1 MQIEKV
7 YLKVYNRVP
16 PNGPPRLADSTAS
29 PNLSPMPEVTK
40 SARPHQPAIKRATR
54 GDRIVRAY
62 EQLRDLII
70 SGRLAPGS
78 RIIESDIAE
87 RLGVSRTPVRSA
99 LHRLQQEGYI
109 AGVGRN
115 KEQRLVIAPLTEE
128 DARELFEIIGSV
140 EGLAARGA
148 AEASDHARDALV
160 TQLRHINVKLAEASR
175 PGHPEP
181 LRIFE
186 MDMSFHRRYV
196 EIGAGPRLRALHD
209 AIKPQAERYV
219 RLYTSALVD
228 EIGRSVAE
236 HDAIIE
242 RIASANAD
250 GAQRS
255 VERNW
260 RNAAIRLRRVIATL
274 GERGSW

>member
-1 MQIEKV
+1 
-7 YLKVYNRVP
+7 
-16 PNGPPRLADSTAS
+16 
-29 PNLSPMPEVTK
+29 MPEVTK
-40 SARPHQPAIKRATR
+40 TGRLHQPVTKRATR

-70 SGRLAPGS
+70 SGRLSPGS

-109 AGVGRN
+109 AGVGRK
-115 KEQRLVIAPLTEE
+115 KEQRLVIAPLTQE

-148 AEASDHARDALV
+148 AEASEHARAALV
-160 TQLRHINVKLAEASR
+160 TQLRHINVKLADASR
-175 PGHPEP
+175 PGHPDP

-196 EIGAGPRLRALHD
+196 EVGAGPRLRALHD

-219 RLYTSALVD
+219 RLYTSALID

-242 RIASANAD
+242 RIGSANAE

-260 RNAAIRLRRVIATL
+260 RNAAVRLRRVISSL